1 MASLLHSPEGGA
13 VRSGKTE
20 TTMTVWIQDNREV
33 DKLGA
38 PQPRVRLTRGEAE
51 LYRRIPAEV
60 AYVDH
65 ESFASPSTGDRLF
78 GPRAEEI
85 DVPAWEAAGEIPMNA
100 ASLGPAKRPALDRKE
115 EETLFLRYNYARYR
129 LAQLLPAR
137 GGDACPRRRRRM
149 LRWFERSLSARAA
162 LAQANLAL
170 VPAMIRRMR
179 VLNME
184 LSELI
189 SEGNMALLRS
199 IDAFD
204 VSRGYRFSTYA
215 CCAILRSFHS
225 LAAKTGRYRK
235 LFPVQYDPEFERS
248 DFEQRR
254 HQRQLDERLD
264 VLREVIAQNRA
275 RLGRVERTVVR
286 ERFAM
291 PAGRGGKSLVELGE
305 QLGLT
310 RERVRQIQAGA
321 IKKIR
326 AAIDRR

>member
-1 MASLLHSPEGGA
+1 
-13 VRSGKTE
+13 
-20 TTMTVWIQDNREV
+20 MTVSINDSREV
-33 DKLGA
+33 DELGA
-38 PQPRVRLTRGEAE
+38 PQPRVRLSRGEAE
-51 LYRRIPAEV
+51 LYRRIPAEGE
-60 AYVDH
+60 YVYD
-65 ESFASPSTGDRLF
+65 ECFALGSTGDRLF
-78 GPRAEEI
+78 GPEAEEI
-85 DVPAWEAAGEIPMNA
+85 DVPAWAAAAEIPVDA

-129 LAQLLPAR
+129 LAKLLPAR
-137 GGDACPRRRRRM
+137 GGASRSRRRRM

-170 VPAMIRRMR
+170 VPAMIRRVR
-179 VLNME
+179 VRNMD
-184 LSELI
+184 LSELV

-204 VSRGYRFSTYA
+204 VSRGFRFSTYA
-215 CCAILRSFHS
+215 CCAILRSFNG
-225 LAAKTGRYRK
+225 LATKAGRYRK
-235 LFPVQYDPEFERS
+235 LFPVQYDPELERS
-248 DFEQRR
+248 DFDQRR

-264 VLREVIAQNRA
+264 VLREVLAQNRA

-291 PAGRGGKSLVELGE
+291 PSGRGGKSLVELGQ

-326 AAIDRR
+326 AVLDRR